1 MTEPF
6 GATAC
11 RISFAIVAGEGLLER
26 AGNDAERAAHLV
38 ILDLHR
44 AESVT

>member
-6 GATAC
+6 GVTAC
-11 RISFAIVAGEGLLER
+11 RISFAIAPVDALLER